1 MRRIFLVFICFL
13 SLKVFAQTRYAD
25 SLKNLLEDE
34 SSAIKRFDLINKII
48 EDEVNSGANMDTA
61 LVFQMLRSASSL
73 HNDSLLAITYNMAGS
88 YNGRKGDYA
97 IALEYLFKAIP
108 LAEKAGDKRR
118 ISSIYFDISLTY
130 IILKNTKEALY
141 YNLKGRENL
150 PDKTM
155 PVYDFMVAQFDRNM
169 IRYYLLQNMP
179 DSALP
184 YAQHLVQEGIIVQ
197 KPVIRLPSLFLA
209 GAVYAQLNKKDTAEL
224 YFTSAADL
232 ADSINSLGLK
242 WTNDKYFIPYLLK
255 AGRIKEAGDRA
266 RRLYNLGEEN
276 NNWDVKL
283 TGAGFLRTIFERT
296 NEPDSAYY
304 FSLKELSIKDSVFNE
319 NNINKEQVLA
329 FNEKLRKIEEQS
341 QLEIRQRE
349 TKQKIVLGLISFGII
364 MLIILFLSQLRE
376 RRKEMEQK
384 LASQRERISRELHD
398 NVGSQL
404 SYITGNID
412 WLIDSKGFLSP
423 EEEAKKLSIVS
434 ETSKNIVSD
443 LRETIWVI
451 KKESIR
457 LDELSDKLKS
467 HLQEQTEVYP
477 EIEVEIIEDI
487 KKNYDF
493 LPTESLNTYRICQE
507 AINNIVKHAQAT
519 KIVLKIISDKDRDYL
534 FTISDNG
541 NGFDMQIQKE
551 GHYGLMN
558 MTQRAKETGAK
569 LSIHSE
575 PGKGTT
581 VTLFKP
587 SKSGS

>member
-1 MRRIFLVFICFL
+1 MRRIFLVFICFFAVN
-13 SLKVFAQTRYAD
+13 VFAQTRYAD
-25 SLKNLLEDE
+25 SLKNLLEE
-34 SSAIKRFDLINKII
+34 EGSPTTRFDLINKIL

-61 LVFQMLRSASSL
+61 LFVEMLRSASNL
-73 HNDSLLAITYNMAGS
+73 RNDSLLAISYNMAGS
-88 YNGRKGDYA
+88 YNARKGDYPA
-97 IALEYLFKAIP
+97 ALEYLFKAIP
-108 LAEKAGDKRR
+108 LAEKAPDKRR
-118 ISSIYFDISLTY
+118 ISSLYFDISLVY
-130 IILKNTKEALY
+130 IILKNMKEAIY
-141 YNLKGRENL
+141 YNLKGRDNL
-150 PDKTM
+150 PDKST

-169 IRYYLLQNMP
+169 VRYYLLKNMP
-179 DSALP
+179 DSALS
-184 YAQHLVQEGIIVQ
+184 YAQHLVKEGIIVR

-209 GAVYAQLNKKDTAEL
+209 GAVYAELNKNDSAEL
-224 YFTSAADL
+224 YFTKAANL
-232 ADSINSLGLK
+232 ADSINSIGLK
-242 WTNDKYFIPYLLK
+242 WTNDKYLIPYLLK
-255 AGRIKEAGDRA
+255 ADRIQEAKDRA
-266 RRLYNLGEEN
+266 SLLFNLGEKN

-283 TGAGFLRTIFERT
+283 SGAGFLRTVFEKM
-296 NEPDSAYY
+296 NQPDSAYY
-304 FSLKELSIKDSVFNE
+304 FSLKELAIKDSVFNE

-349 TKQKIVLGLISFGII
+349 AKQKIVLGLITFGII
-364 MLIILFLSQLRE
+364 MLIILFLSQLRK
-376 RRKEMEQK
+376 RRKEMEHK
-384 LASQRERISRELHD
+384 LASQRDRISRELHD

-467 HLQEQTEVYP
+467 HLQEQVEVYP
-477 EIEVEIIEDI
+477 EIEVEITEDI

-507 AINNIVKHAQAT
+507 AINNIVKHAEAT

-541 NGFDMQIQKE
+541 KGFDAQIQKE
-551 GHYGLMN
+551 GHYGLVN
-558 MTQRAKETGAK
+558 MTQRAKETGAI
-569 LSIHSE
+569 LSIHAE
-575 PGKGTT
+575 PGHGTT
-581 VTLFKP
+581 VTLFKS
-587 SKSGS
+587 SKQG